1 MRLDCP
7 LCHATLA
14 QGATHCPRC
23 NARIAPLGRRPREG
37 GGVHS
42 GLRLPVPRGQ
52 VEAVRLGAAAGAA
65 LVGVALLAAALTRLA
80 GGDAVAA
87 LGNASLLLG
96 MTTLGIAAL
105 LGGVRVSRWSGRR
118 PGGEERLRRRARGEA
133 GTPRGLVRLSLA
145 VAGAVP
151 FALFLVLAATH

>member
-1 MRLDCP
+1 
-7 LCHATLA
+7 
-14 QGATHCPRC
+14 
-23 NARIAPLGRRPREG
+23 
-37 GGVHS
+37 
-42 GLRLPVPRGQ
+42 
-52 VEAVRLGAAAGAA
+52 VRLGAAAGAV
-65 LVGVALLAAALTRLA
+65 LVGVALLAAALARLA

-105 LGGVRVSRWSGRR
+105 LGGVRVSRWSGHRA
-118 PGGEERLRRRARGEA
+118 GGEDRLRRRARGEA